1 MFVPE
6 GLVVHVEQY
15 IEQKRKEEETKYEK
29 HIADTYGLSLEE
41 YRAQKEMLDEAN
53 KKRDKVHDNKEPVT
67 APDPPIE
74 TEEHYVAGDFEETI
88 KLVST
93 GRPVSE
99 DRVEKQRKALEKFG
113 EQKREQ
119 NFCDEQKKLFDK
131 IAEQNKK
138 ETSQSSD
145 DSYHVVEGGLGEREV
160 ENSFLELYTKNS
172 SQSTGNGASVRSG
185 HHQEPLYQNIP
196 RNGVRHDSPELGRKT
211 SNQSPMTRQRST
223 PVDVHGHSSLP
234 SISQQHYSS
243 NVPPPI
249 NEQHFTIGSM
259 VVIPTKYGEPLR
271 GVIMWIGTVPGK
283 PGLIAGV
290 ELVSKYILVIYYCL

>member
-1 MFVPE
+1 MVVPE

-15 IEQKRKEEETKYEK
+15 IEQKKKEDEIKYEK

-41 YRAQKEMLDEAN
+41 YRAQKEMLDKAN
-53 KKRDKVHDNKEPVT
+53 QKRDKEHDNSVPVL
-67 APDPPIE
+67 PDPPLE
-74 TEEHYVAGDFEETI
+74 TEEQGTAGDLEETI

-99 DRVEKQRKALEKFG
+99 DRVEKQRKALEEFE

-119 NFCDEQKKLFDK
+119 KYIDEQRQALEKF
-131 IAEQNKK
+131 AEQNKK

-145 DSYHVVEGGLGEREV
+145 DSYHVIEGGLGEREV
-160 ENSFLELYTKNS
+160 ENSFLKQNS

-196 RNGVRHDSPELGRKT
+196 RNGVRHDSPVLGRKT
-211 SNQSPMTRQRST
+211 SNQSPMTQQRST
-223 PVDVHGHSSLP
+223 PVDAHGYSSLP

-249 NEQHFTIGSM
+249 NEDHFTIGSM
-259 VVIPTKYGEPLR
+259 VVIPTQYGEPLR

-290 ELVSKYILVIYYCL
+290 ELVSLK

>member
-15 IEQKRKEEETKYEK
+15 IEQKKKEDEAKYEK

-41 YRAQKEMLDEAN
+41 YRTQKEMLDKAN
-53 KKRDKVHDNKEPVT
+53 QKQDERNSKE
-67 APDPPIE
+67 PDPPLE
-74 TEEHYVAGDFEETI
+74 TEEHYVAGDFIETI

-93 GRPVSE
+93 GRPVS
-99 DRVEKQRKALEKFG
+99 DDKLEKQRKALEEFE

-119 NFCDEQKKLFDK
+119 KYIDEQKKALEKF
-131 IAEQNKK
+131 AEQNKK

-145 DSYHVVEGGLGEREV
+145 HGYHCVWVEGGLGEREV

-196 RNGVRHDSPELGRKT
+196 RNIVRHDSPELGRKA

-223 PVDVHGHSSLP
+223 PVDAHGYSSLP

-249 NEQHFTIGSM
+249 NEHHFTIGSM
-259 VVIPTKYGEPLR
+259 VVIPTQYGEPLH

-283 PGLIAGV
+283 PQLIAGV
-290 ELVSKYILVIYYCL
+290 ELVSLKITADII